1 MSKKLTEYTETLL
14 STTNVALNA
23 TGQTTLY
30 TVPAGKRLVITK
42 ALLVAGASAGDG
54 VLTIGEQGTATDFLG
69 AQTLSNLAAQYDV
82 AILQPIPN
90 ATPVK
95 NKSYDAGSI
104 IEADV
109 TTGSTGGATNS
120 MMLFGILYDA

>member
-1 MSKKLTEYTETLL
+1 MSELNEATETLL
-14 STTNVALNA
+14 SETNVALNS

-30 TVPAGKRLVITK
+30 TVPTGKRLIITK
-42 ALLVAGASAGDG
+42 ALFVAGANAGDG

-95 NKSYDAGSI
+95 NKSYDAGAI
-104 IEADV
+104 IETDV
-109 TTGSTGGATNS
+109 TTGSTGGATNN
-120 MMLFGILYDA
+120 MLLFGILY

>member
-1 MSKKLTEYTETLL
+1 MSELNELTEALL
-14 STTNVALNA
+14 SSTTVPLNA

-30 TVPAGKRLVITK
+30 TVPVGKRLVITK
-42 ALLVAGASAGDG
+42 AILIAGANAGDG
-54 VLTIGEQGTATDFLG
+54 VLTIGEQGSATDFLG

-90 ATPVK
+90 ATPVL
-95 NKSYDAGSI
+95 NKSYAAGSI

-109 TTGSTGGATNS
+109 TTGSTGGATNT
-120 MMLFGILYDA
+120 MLLFGVLY